1 MKSVTTAELAPGMI
15 LGEDIIYEGE
25 TLYPKDTVL
34 NEVVIKRLK
43 LNSIENAM
51 IKEEIDMAAT
61 HYERVRFNEDFKLF
75 ADKHAR
81 NLLIYKRLMQ
91 NFLETGQ
98 EIASPSLLT
107 MYNTMTS
114 TYSYGSELLDFLYN
128 LIPNEDELTYTHCLN
143 SALLAG
149 IFAGWNGLSKED
161 TEGLILSCFYYD
173 IGKLKLPY
181 EILWKRGK
189 LTEEEFALVKKH
201 PVIGYAMLNQTSL
214 DQKIK
219 NAVIMHHER
228 MNGSG
233 YPYHMKGSGIELY
246 ARYIAIIDT
255 YTAMASPRSYREA
268 LTPLQILGYFERNI
282 QDYDTELLLPLM
294 KHIGDAQIGSTV
306 QLSDGSVW
314 EVVII
319 HPNAKSRPI
328 LKNDKSQVL
337 DLLEHSELQIVK
349 NL

>member
-1 MKSVTTAELAPGMI
+1 MI
-15 LGEDIIYEGE
+15 LGEDIIYEKE
-25 TLYPKDTVL
+25 VLYPKDTVL

-43 LNSIENAM
+43 LNSIESAV

-75 ADKHAR
+75 AEKHAR
-81 NLLIYKRLMQ
+81 NLLMYKRLMQ
-91 NFLETGQ
+91 NFIDTGQ
-98 EIASPSLLT
+98 QVASPSLLT
-107 MYNTMTS
+107 MYKDLAS

-128 LIPNEDELTYTHCLN
+128 LRPNEDELTYNHCLN

-149 IFAGWNGLSKED
+149 TFAEWGNMPKEE

-181 EILWKRGK
+181 EILWKSGK
-189 LTEEEFALVKKH
+189 LTDEEFAIVKKH
-201 PVIGYAMLNQTSL
+201 PVIGYAMLNQTNL

-228 MNGSG
+228 MNASG
-233 YPYHMKGSGIELY
+233 YPYHMKGSSIDLY

-255 YTAMASPRSYREA
+255 YIAMASPRSYRDA
-268 LTPLQILGYFERNI
+268 LTPLQILGYFERNM
-282 QDYDTELLLPLM
+282 QEYDTELLLPLM

-319 HPNAKSRPI
+319 HPTAKSRPI
-328 LKNDKSQVL
+328 LKNDNSQVL
-337 DLLEHSELQIVK
+337 DLLEHSELQIVRS
-349 NL
+349 L